1 MTMQLSE
8 QSRATDRPI
17 GEFSSDVISRLQSNH
32 LEWQHLTG
40 GPRFDYPIDY
50 LVAVIRTDPTSG
62 LIEFLAKW
70 APNAYCHYHRH
81 LGRTVSWVI
90 QGEHHLVEITET
102 QTIHKTRRP
111 GFRGQSPAG
120 EIHMEHGGAEG
131 STVLFLC
138 EALDGKLFDIVAKD
152 GRVLASP
159 TVEDFASGRLV
170 R

>member
-1 MTMQLSE
+1 MQLSE
-8 QSRATDRPI
+8 QGRTIEQSI

-40 GPRFDYPIDY
+40 GARFDYPIDY

-81 LGRTVSWVI
+81 LGRASSWVI
-90 QGEHHLVEITET
+90 EGEHHIVETTET
-102 QTIHKTRRP
+102 QILHKTRKP
-111 GFRGQSPAG
+111 GFRGQSLAG
-120 EIHMEHGGAEG
+120 EIHMEYGGVEG

-138 EALDGKLFDIVAKD
+138 EAVDGNLFEIVAKD
-152 GRVLASP
+152 GTVLVTA
-159 TVEDFASGRLV
+159 TLEDFASGRLA